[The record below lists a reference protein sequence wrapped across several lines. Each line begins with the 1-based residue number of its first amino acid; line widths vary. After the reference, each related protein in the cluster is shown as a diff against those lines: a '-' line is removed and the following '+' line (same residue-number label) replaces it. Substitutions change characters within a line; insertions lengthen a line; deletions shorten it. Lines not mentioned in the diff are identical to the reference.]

1 MPCFLMSDIQERCAN
16 DYYEI
21 VGISIGSMV
30 VHVHKFQWRLR
41 TNPSNIIS
49 IADTDLIEHQKYRV
63 KVLGVVDSEAQYRR

>member
-1 MPCFLMSDIQERCAN
+1 
-16 DYYEI
+16 
-21 VGISIGSMV
+21 MV

-49 IADTDLIEHQKYRV
+49 IADTDLIEHQKYRA